1 MICYLLMGWCII
13 VRGNILPELL
23 TNLGFALLLA
33 GGIIY
38 SIGAVLYGLG
48 KKRKYVHSI
57 FSHFHFLRKFTT
69 FLLHIIFRNI
79 KKKVSKP
86 SFFIYLPLL
95 YS

>member
-57 FSHFHFLRKFTT
+57 FHIFIFLGN
-69 FLLHIIFRNI
+69 LLH
-79 KKKVSKP
+79 
-86 SFFIYLPLL
+86 FFCILFFVI
-95 YS
+95 